1 MKIVTKINNFIHKKV
16 KLSACKETSTSHAP
30 FRSYYSDLFTI
41 SKAYNEKLLIIYAN
55 IRV

>member
-16 KLSACKETSTSHAP
+16 RLSACKETSTSHTP
-30 FRSYYSDLFTI
+30 FRSYYSDLFTF

>member
-16 KLSACKETSTSHAP
+16 KLSACKETSTCHTSFH
-30 FRSYYSDLFTI
+30 SYDADLFTI

>member
-1 MKIVTKINNFIHKKV
+1 MKIVTKIYSLIHKKV
-16 KLSACKETSTSHAP
+16 KLSACKETSTCHTSFH
-30 FRSYYSDLFTI
+30 SYDADLFTI

>member
-1 MKIVTKINNFIHKKV
+1 MKIVTKIYNFIHTKV
-16 KLSACKETSTSHAP
+16 KSSVCKQTSTCYTSFHTYDA
-30 FRSYYSDLFTI
+30 DLFTI